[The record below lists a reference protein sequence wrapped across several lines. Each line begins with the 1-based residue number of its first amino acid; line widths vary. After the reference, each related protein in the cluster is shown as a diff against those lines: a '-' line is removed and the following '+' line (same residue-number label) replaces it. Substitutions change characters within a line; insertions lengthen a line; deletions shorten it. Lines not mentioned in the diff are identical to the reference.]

1 MHVGDTSQCGKRV
14 AVVEDLGDNAAAT
27 DSGDIQERVEGKA
40 ENSPLTM
47 SSTVTFQTGAK
58 TIEPAQVSK
67 SSMLPRIRSLITH
80 EETSKRKGRHRRSSS
95 CPIQLE
101 RTNSI
106 HHLDL
111 ADLQSSHQIPL
122 HDKSLEH
129 PNYKASK
136 LMIGF
141 IKTVSFPSRGS
152 RARKSVRP
160 RNHKKNLECGGEDES
175 QVDSA
180 EQLNSHSE
188 TSTDLS
194 SDDDVGKHMLR
205 RAESFDNAE
214 KRHRESKLILNRFK
228 NLKQKIQHALEESRK
243 EASNYHGCCPS

>member
-1 MHVGDTSQCGKRV
+1 MECALSREREEPVMV
-14 AVVEDLGDNAAAT
+14 ALTIFSFPVVEDLGDNAAAT

-40 ENSPLTM
+40 ENSP
-47 SSTVTFQTGAK
+47 
-58 TIEPAQVSK
+58 
-67 SSMLPRIRSLITH
+67 
-80 EETSKRKGRHRRSSS
+80 
-95 CPIQLE
+95 
-101 RTNSI
+101 
-106 HHLDL
+106 
-111 ADLQSSHQIPL
+111 
-122 HDKSLEH
+122 
-129 PNYKASK
+129 ASK
-136 LMIGF
+136 LMLGF
-141 IKTVSFPSRGS
+141 IKTVSFPSCGS

-188 TSTDLS
+188 TLTDLS